1 MDYLPELAHNG
12 HNWTTYASSVLC
24 AISDEGL
31 MGFLVGSERRPTHPA
46 ELIGRGEGWTPQTD
60 DEREEVT
67 AWRAADQLWTQR
79 NAMVNYT
86 IVCSIPDTIFGSML
100 HLKSPLEKWSYLE
113 NCFGRIPR
121 PDSWLAAEQ
130 AMQQHDTPSE
140 QEIARGTGQ
149 EARDSNSKIKTLPG
163 SQNEPTDSPSDC
175 AETEAGHTKP
185 EPKVVDARHLK
196 PYLRGVEVEAID
208 LKQPAEGMDTLE
220 APDSGSQCASDKAEE
235 EDDLPMSSDALET
248 PGDLPFTSSE
258 CAETRTGHT
267 KPEDEVADTR
277 HVVDVLPMFEV
288 GSIGQAW
295 YGKHAKELQ
304 APNEGGQHAD
314 NKVERSRDLPKSSSE
329 VCKPVGHPTGQA
341 GERAMEDALWTSIK
355 DSQCAGTN
363 SEMIANV
370 PDPPGTPTK
379 LSTLQVEHSRLRNS
393 PSARAHSA
401 MSMETNLSCTG
412 RSSKRRET
420 KRLEL
425 DCKQALGRPKRTYRG
440 RTTSETPPDEAWGM
454 GVYSSARVGW
464 GDSTTTGSIM
474 MTLEIRGLSART
486 VELRAHLPH
495 WDTTRKE
502 PDKAG
507 DTGGR
512 GDDTASKDFVDLR
525 GVEKTLLAI
534 SRSQQGKQEVKRQ
547 DGLPVPPETP
557 PNGYMHPPGTIR
569 DLHPRGGMK
578 TRAEKVRRARWIKV
592 RGHTHRHDHIH
603 GSLATSKANEVSQHL
618 QNVANTYQRQGVPPK
633 SIRSTGRL
641 MNGHAAAWQPQIPP
655 TSAYYGNNAS
665 KGLQHRARLRSNAE
679 NKLRQAKRSMAV
691 RNQPTWDNLPSKGD
705 NGGRRHGDAIRSGY
719 ADSRRVEESPLTD
732 NGGQHSEYEAKRP
745 RHSPAPPARSPNS
758 ILDMPTLFTDLRR
771 CGRLKSKAENV
782 SDTHTRQSAYLT
794 QTALKRPLPLLPTHS
809 NRSLDAT
816 RGSRTTNVRCNG
828 VRHAW
833 KVKTRGRTYWIARI
847 LMWLLQPFSMPS
859 KRLRH
864 PMGGLW
870 IMKIGCSEAG
880 STRETET
887 RGHTHRIAG
896 ILMWLQQILSNPSR
910 RFQNIANTYWWEGVP
925 PGSTRNDAKRPRNLR
940 TAKWLP
946 CSSGRR
952 QDDRRTGIYSPAPSK
967 RPPNDLTCA
976 PSTLRNLRRRAT
988 IKTRSKN
995 VSTIETRGSKA
1006 SGLTIPIPPPRELA
1020 KLLWNVANTYWRH
1033 GIPLDERETSKL
1045 YCYSI
1050 RRPSG
1055 NGTRQD
1061 DARTRRAF
1069 RKRKLPQR
1077 NDASTQ
1083 PHVHSLH
1090 TRTRSSLAAEYT
1102 LVY

>member
-12 HNWTTYASSVLC
+12 HNWTTYASLVLC

-31 MGFLVGSERRPTHPA
+31 MGFLVRSERRPTHPA

-60 DEREEVT
+60 DEREEVA

-130 AMQQHDTPSE
+130 AMQQRDTPSE

-175 AETEAGHTKP
+175 TETEAGHTKP
-185 EPKVVDARHLK
+185 EPKVVDAWHLK

-208 LKQPAEGMDTLE
+208 LKQPAEGMDTLK

-267 KPEDEVADTR
+267 KPEDEVADTQ

-329 VCKPVGHPTGQA
+329 VLKP
-341 GERAMEDALWTSIK
+341 MSIK
-355 DSQCAGTN
+355 DSQRTWMN
-363 SEMIANV
+363 SETIANV
-370 PDPPGTPTK
+370 PDPPSTPTK
-379 LSTLQVEHSRLRNS
+379 LPTPQVERSRLQRE
-393 PSARAHSA
+393 PLAQARSATNTVS
-401 MSMETNLSCTG
+401 NLSYTR

-420 KRLEL
+420 KHLEL
-425 DCKQALGRPKRTYRG
+425 DCKRASRHPQRTHRG
-440 RTTSETPPDEAWGM
+440 HSACETPPDKAQGM
-454 GVYSSARVGW
+454 GVHRSTPVGW
-464 GDSTTTGSIM
+464 GDSTTTGSTM
-474 MTLEIRGLSART
+474 TTLEIRGLSART

-507 DTGGR
+507 DTSGR

-525 GVEKTLLAI
+525 GVEKMLLAI

-705 NGGRRHGDAIRSGY
+705 NGGRRHGDATRSGY
-719 ADSRRVEESPLTD
+719 ADSCRVEESPLTD
-732 NGGQHSEYEAKRP
+732 SGGQHSEYEEKRLQ
-745 RHSPAPPARSPNS
+745 RSPAPPTPSPNG

-771 CGRLKSKAENV
+771 RGRLKSKAENV
-782 SDTHTRQSAYLT
+782 SNAQTRRNAYLT
-794 QTALKRPLPLLPTHS
+794 HAAPMRSPLPSFVPT
-809 NRSLDAT
+809 
-816 RGSRTTNVRCNG
+816 
-828 VRHAW
+828 
-833 KVKTRGRTYWIARI
+833 
-847 LMWLLQPFSMPS
+847 
-859 KRLRH
+859 KRL
-864 PMGGLW
+864 GYL
-870 IMKIGCSEAG
+870 
-880 STRETET
+880 REDF
-887 RGHTHRIAG
+887 G
-896 ILMWLQQILSNPSR
+896 
-910 RFQNIANTYWWEGVP
+910 
-925 PGSTRNDAKRPRNLR
+925 
-940 TAKWLP
+940 
-946 CSSGRR
+946 
-952 QDDRRTGIYSPAPSK
+952 
-967 RPPNDLTCA
+967 
-976 PSTLRNLRRRAT
+976 
-988 IKTRSKN
+988 
-995 VSTIETRGSKA
+995 
-1006 SGLTIPIPPPRELA
+1006 
-1020 KLLWNVANTYWRH
+1020 
-1033 GIPLDERETSKL
+1033 
-1045 YCYSI
+1045 
-1050 RRPSG
+1050 
-1055 NGTRQD
+1055 
-1061 DARTRRAF
+1061 
-1069 RKRKLPQR
+1069 
-1077 NDASTQ
+1077 
-1083 PHVHSLH
+1083 
-1090 TRTRSSLAAEYT
+1090 
-1102 LVY
+1102 